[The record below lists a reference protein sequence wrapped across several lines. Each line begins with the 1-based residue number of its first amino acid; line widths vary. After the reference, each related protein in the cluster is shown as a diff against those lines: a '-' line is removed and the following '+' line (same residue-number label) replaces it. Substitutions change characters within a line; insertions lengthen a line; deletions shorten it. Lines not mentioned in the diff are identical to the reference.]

1 MDNVCQLEA
10 IVDSGEISRCDCH
23 CGGFHAGP
31 DLSSSRKIMTMP
43 ARIIASEIVIV
54 GPYVVLQGFERFLRD
69 RSCRMRR
76 EVCGYRSCR
85 VM

>member
-1 MDNVCQLEA
+1 
-10 IVDSGEISRCDCH
+10 
-23 CGGFHAGP
+23 
-31 DLSSSRKIMTMP
+31 MTMP

-54 GPYVVLQGFERFLRD
+54 GPYVVLQGVERFLRD

-76 EVCGYRSCR
+76 EVSGYRSCR